1 MYKKAAIKKKWLP
14 QFFSHFQDIFLN
26 DFLKNLQTRNART
39 FLPLNIP
46 AVGSVNNSSLY
57 RQLLKS
63 TSRVYG
69 WQSKAVLLPKKG
81 QKVKQLYN

>member
-1 MYKKAAIKKKWLP
+1 MAPTIFFKFSGYFFLDDYIKNP
-14 QFFSHFQDIFLN
+14 
-26 DFLKNLQTRNART
+26 QTRNART
-39 FLPLNIP
+39 FLQLNIS

-57 RQLLKS
+57 RQLLES

-69 WQSKAVLLPKKG
+69 WQSKAGLLSEKD